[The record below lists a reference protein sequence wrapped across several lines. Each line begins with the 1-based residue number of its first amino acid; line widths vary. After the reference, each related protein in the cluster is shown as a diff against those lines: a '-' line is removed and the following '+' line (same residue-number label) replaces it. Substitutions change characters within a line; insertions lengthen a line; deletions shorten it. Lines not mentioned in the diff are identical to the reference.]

1 MSLSKS
7 VLLLV
12 LLLPRK
18 VDYLATIVPLLYKV
32 VGVALVILDDE
43 VLALGLGF
51 GFLELLRGS

>member
-1 MSLSKS
+1 
-7 VLLLV
+7 VLLV
-12 LLLPRK
+12 PRK